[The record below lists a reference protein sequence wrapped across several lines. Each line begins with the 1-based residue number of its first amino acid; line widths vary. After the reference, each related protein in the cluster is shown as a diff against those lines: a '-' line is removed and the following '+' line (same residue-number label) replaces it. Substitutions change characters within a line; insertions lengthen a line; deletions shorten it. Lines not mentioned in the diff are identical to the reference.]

1 MFDVLKQSVYASIGL
16 ANVTKEKISDLVTQV
31 TKESEL
37 TEHQAEEFKEE
48 IIRRSDAARAE
59 LTSLIERQVNH
70 ALL

>member
-59 LTSLIERQVNH
+59 LTSLIERQINH